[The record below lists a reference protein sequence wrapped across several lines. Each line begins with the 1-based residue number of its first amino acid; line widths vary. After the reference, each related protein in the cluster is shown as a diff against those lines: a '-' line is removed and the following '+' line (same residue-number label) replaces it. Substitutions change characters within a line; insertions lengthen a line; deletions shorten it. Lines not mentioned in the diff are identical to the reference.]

1 MKKFTLLLALLSIT
15 IVVSAKKIYLDPWQW
30 SSDDAK
36 FTAWGWKDDSEGS
49 MYTMNYDEA
58 AQLYVVELSD
68 EINNIIFLRKSPD
81 HDLTNW
87 DCWNKTIDLA
97 IPSDKNKFTINNWN
111 VQDDKSG
118 GEWSTFEN
126 NTGNNDKPNNP
137 ATNITN
143 GTNLYL
149 LPSVEWKEAN
159 ARFAAYFFGGDGE
172 LWLDMLDS
180 NGDGIYEVVAQDT
193 REKVIFCRMNP
204 ETTENNWDNKW
215 NQTSDLTYDGTNNQY
230 NVSGWDSGE
239 WSVFSGNN
247 GDNDNPEKPQPE
259 SSVYTLCG
267 DSIIFGT
274 NWDETNTNNDMT
286 KGSDGIWIKEYTE
299 ITLTKGSYEYKV
311 VADHNWDTAGK
322 YPSDDSNM
330 TLYIAK
336 DGVYDLKFT
345 FDPTIPELKAFATNK
360 VNVENVMINNIY
372 AINGFIYAETDITIY
387 TVTGQDVTSQNGN
400 LQNGVYIIK
409 AQNKTSKLIINN

>member
-87 DCWNKTIDLA
+87 DCWNQTIDLA

-126 NTGNNDKPNNP
+126 NTGSNDKPNNP

-180 NGDGIYEVVAQDT
+180 NGDGIYEVVSQGT

-230 NVSGWDSGE
+230 NVSGWDAGE

-274 NWDETNTNNDMT
+274 NWDETDTNNDMT
-286 KGSDGIWIKEYTE
+286 KGEDGIWVKEYTDV
-299 ITLTKGSYEYKV
+299 TLSKGTYEYKV
-311 VADHNWDTAGK
+311 VAGHNWDTAGK

-372 AINGFIYAETDITIY
+372 AINGFIYAEKDITIY
-387 TVTGQDVTSQNGN
+387 TLTGQDVTSQNGN

-409 AQNKTSKLIINN
+409 AQNETSKLIINN

>member
-1 MKKFTLLLALLSIT
+1 MCCTS
-15 IVVSAKKIYLDPWQW
+15 
-30 SSDDAK
+30 
-36 FTAWGWKDDSEGS
+36 
-49 MYTMNYDEA
+49 
-58 AQLYVVELSD
+58 
-68 EINNIIFLRKSPD
+68 
-81 HDLTNW
+81 
-87 DCWNKTIDLA
+87 
-97 IPSDKNKFTINNWN
+97 
-111 VQDDKSG
+111 
-118 GEWSTFEN
+118 
-126 NTGNNDKPNNP
+126 
-137 ATNITN
+137 
-143 GTNLYL
+143 
-149 LPSVEWKEAN
+149 
-159 ARFAAYFFGGDGE
+159 
-172 LWLDMLDS
+172 
-180 NGDGIYEVVAQDT
+180 VVAA
-193 REKVIFCRMNP
+193 

-230 NVSGWDSGE
+230 NVSGWDAGE

-286 KGSDGIWIKEYTE
+286 KGSDGIWVKEYTE

-360 VNVENVMINNIY
+360 VKVENVIINNIY

-387 TVTGQDVTSQNGN
+387 TLTGQDVTSQNGN
-400 LQNGVYIIK
+400 LLNGVYIIK
-409 AQNKTSKLIINN
+409 TQNETSKLIIK

>member
-87 DCWNKTIDLA
+87 DYWNKTIDLA

-126 NTGNNDKPNNP
+126 NTENNDKPNNP

-180 NGDGIYEVVAQDT
+180 NGDGIYEVVSQGT

-230 NVSGWDSGE
+230 NVSGWDAGE

-299 ITLTKGSYEYKV
+299 ITLTKGSYKYKV

-409 AQNKTSKLIINN
+409 AQNETSKLIINN

>member
-87 DCWNKTIDLA
+87 DYWNQTIDLA

-126 NTGNNDKPNNP
+126 NTGSNDKPNNP

-180 NGDGIYEVVAQDT
+180 NGDGIYEVVSQGT

-230 NVSGWDSGE
+230 NVSGWDAGE

-274 NWDETNTNNDMT
+274 NWDETDTNNDMT
-286 KGSDGIWIKEYTE
+286 KGEDGFWVKEYTDV
-299 ITLTKGSYEYKV
+299 TLSKGTYEYKV
-311 VADHNWDTAGK
+311 VAGHNWDTAGK

-336 DGVYDLKFT
+336 DGVYDLTFT
-345 FDPTIPELKAFATNK
+345 FDPTVPELKATAVNK
-360 VNVENVMINNIY
+360 VNVENVIINNIY
-372 AINGFIYAETDITIY
+372 AINGFVYADTDITIY
-387 TVTGQDVTSQNGN
+387 TITGQDVTSQNGN
-400 LQNGVYIIK
+400 LLNGVYIIK
-409 AQNKTSKLIINN
+409 AQNETSKLIIK

>member
-36 FTAWGWKDDSEGS
+36 FTVWGWKDDSEGS

-68 EINNIIFLRKSPD
+68 EINNIIFLRKSPN

-87 DCWNKTIDLA
+87 DCWNQTIDLA

-126 NTGNNDKPNNP
+126 NTGSNDKPNNP

-149 LPSVEWKEAN
+149 RPSVEWKEAN

-180 NGDGIYEVVAQDT
+180 NGDGIYEVVSQGT

-230 NVSGWDSGE
+230 NVSGWDAGE

-286 KGSDGIWIKEYTE
+286 KGEDGIWVKEYTDV
-299 ITLTKGSYEYKV
+299 TLSKGAYEYKV
-311 VADHNWDTAGK
+311 VAGHNWDTADK
-322 YPSDDSNM
+322 YPSDNSNM

-387 TVTGQDVTSQNGN
+387 TLTGQDVTSQNGN

-409 AQNKTSKLIINN
+409 TQNETSKLIINN

>member
-87 DCWNKTIDLA
+87 DYWNQTIDLA

-126 NTGNNDKPNNP
+126 NTGSNDKPNNP

-180 NGDGIYEVVAQDT
+180 NGDGIYEVVSQGT

-230 NVSGWDSGE
+230 NVSGWDAGE

-274 NWDETNTNNDMT
+274 NWDETDTNNDMT
-286 KGSDGIWIKEYTE
+286 KGEDGIWVKKYTDV
-299 ITLTKGSYEYKV
+299 TLSKGTYEYKV
-311 VADHNWDTAGK
+311 VAGHNWDTAGK

-336 DGVYDLKFT
+336 DGVYDLTFT
-345 FDPTIPELKAFATNK
+345 FDPTVPELKATAVNK
-360 VNVENVMINNIY
+360 VNVENVIINNIY
-372 AINGFIYAETDITIY
+372 AINGFVYADTDITIY
-387 TVTGQDVTSQNGN
+387 TITGQDVTSQNGN
-400 LQNGVYIIK
+400 LLNGVYIIK
-409 AQNKTSKLIINN
+409 AQNETSKLIIK